1 MKQDSQKK
9 ITTAE
14 LTKISMC
21 VALCCVT
28 SFIYFPLPF
37 TPGMV
42 TALTLAMSLSAYILP
57 PKQTFLVILI
67 YILLGAAGLPI
78 FAGSGGVGK
87 LFSPVGGFYFA
98 WLLAYPILSFFK
110 GEKPNL
116 KRYALAN
123 IFLTMPIT
131 YAGGLLSMYFLLDIT
146 LWQAAAMAVLPYIP
160 GDVMKTLAAAFLGVK
175 VNSVES
181 FKNS

>member
-1 MKQDSQKK
+1 MDAKK
-9 ITTAE
+9 ITTGE

-57 PKQTFLVILI
+57 PKQTFTVILI
-67 YILLGAAGLPI
+67 YLLLGAAGLPI

-98 WLLAYPILSFFK
+98 WLAAYPILSFFK
-110 GEKPNL
+110 GTRPTL

-146 LWQAAAMAVLPYIP
+146 IWQAAAMAVLPYIP
-160 GDVMKTLAAAFLGVK
+160 GDVIKTLAAAFLGVK
-175 VNSVES
+175 INSVGRLQ
-181 FKNS
+181 NL

>member
-1 MKQDSQKK
+1 MDAKK
-9 ITTAE
+9 ITTGE

-57 PKQTFLVILI
+57 PKQTFTVILI
-67 YILLGAAGLPI
+67 YLLLGAAGLPI

-98 WLLAYPILSFFK
+98 WLAAYPILSFFK
-110 GEKPNL
+110 GTRPTL

-131 YAGGLLSMYFLLDIT
+131 
-146 LWQAAAMAVLPYIP
+146 VLPYIP
-160 GDVMKTLAAAFLGVK
+160 GDVIKTLAAAFLGVK
-175 VNSVES
+175 INSELGHRG
-181 FKNS
+181 